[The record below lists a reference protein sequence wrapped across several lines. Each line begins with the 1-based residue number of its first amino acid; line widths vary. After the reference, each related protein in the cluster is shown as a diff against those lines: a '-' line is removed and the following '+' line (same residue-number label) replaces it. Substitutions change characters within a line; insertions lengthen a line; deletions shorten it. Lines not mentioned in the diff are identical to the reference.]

1 MCKISP
7 PGEAS
12 VSGSQEAAP
21 QEPYEAGRISSL
33 LISAIL
39 QVTLL
44 MGSCWWGGRNNS
56 AVMGGLSK
64 ASLLAHALMRC
75 VLWYICKGRLGV
87 FWLKN
92 TVFLFLFF

>member
-1 MCKISP
+1 M
-7 PGEAS
+7 A
-12 VSGSQEAAP
+12 
-21 QEPYEAGRISSL
+21 
-33 LISAIL
+33 
-39 QVTLL
+39 
-44 MGSCWWGGRNNS
+44 SCWWGGRNNS

-92 TVFLFLFF
+92 TVFGIFIFLTTTSVKGGDGYPFMVGNVVGVFQILSNTNKFVQ